1 MPALTRRHIL
11 SLGAALAAPA
21 LLRAAPARADT
32 WPSRSIRV
40 IVPYSAGS
48 TTDIIAR
55 IVLESV
61 APRLGQTIVVE
72 NRGGAG
78 GTIGAQAVH
87 QAPAD
92 GYTLLVA
99 SSGHSA
105 TPVIYPRAPFDP
117 AADFS
122 AIALFGSVPNV
133 TVIAPSKGIKSI
145 AELAAA
151 SKQSDLTFASSGAGS
166 ATHWAAERLRIAAG
180 INATHVPFRGGPEAL
195 TEVMTGRVDFM
206 SVGVS
211 SGLAFIREGKLLP
224 LAVSTKARS
233 SALPDVPTTLEAGYA
248 NSDYTFWNGLLASSK
263 TPPAIVTRLYDEVRQ
278 ALTRPEVAE
287 RLAPQGN
294 EPMPLTPAQFDA
306 TIRTEIADNL
316 ALAKAAGLTFN

>member
-1 MPALTRRHIL
+1 MPTLTRRHVL

-21 LLRAAPARADT
+21 LLRATPARADT

>member
-1 MPALTRRHIL
+1 MTRLRHCAPFGVHSLLLALSISAL
-11 SLGAALAAPA
+11 SPAPA
-21 LLRAAPARADT
+21 HATYPERP
-32 WPSRSIRV
+32 V
-40 IVPYSAGS
+40 
-48 TTDIIAR
+48 
-55 IVLESV
+55 
-61 APRLGQTIVVE
+61 TIVVPFAPGGANDIVARIIQQPLGEALGQPIVIE

-151 SKQSDLTFASSGAGS
+151 SKKSNLTFASSGAGS
-166 ATHWAAERLRIAAG
+166 ATHWAAERLRLAAG
-180 INATHVPFRGGPEAL
+180 IDATHVPFRGGPEAL

-211 SGLAFIREGKLLP
+211 SGLPFIHDGKLL
-224 LAVSTKARS
+224 ASGSASRIEMRVTVGGEFVSSFRADGLIIEVHCDPDH
-233 SALPDVPTTLEAGYA
+233 AL
-248 NSDYTFWNGLLASSK
+248 SDGAQSMF
-263 TPPAIVTRLYDEVRQ
+263 
-278 ALTRPEVAE
+278 
-287 RLAPQGN
+287 
-294 EPMPLTPAQFDA
+294 PAQFDRLMA
-306 TIRTEIADNL
+306 ELRIIAPAIGRSICL
-316 ALAKAAGLTFN
+316 EPVRRGGWGS

>member
-1 MPALTRRHIL
+1 MPTLTRRHIL

-21 LLRAAPARADT
+21 LLRATPARADT

-133 TVIAPSKGIKSI
+133 TVIAPLKGIKSI

-166 ATHWAAERLRIAAG
+166 ATHWAAERLRIAAR

>member
-1 MPALTRRHIL
+1 MPTLTRRHIL

-21 LLRAAPARADT
+21 LLRATPARADT

-133 TVIAPSKGIKSI
+133 TVIAPLKGIKSI

>member
-1 MPALTRRHIL
+1 LTRRHIL

-21 LLRAAPARADT
+21 LLRATPARADT

>member
-1 MPALTRRHIL
+1 MPTLTRRHIL
-11 SLGAALAAPA
+11 SLGAALAAPV